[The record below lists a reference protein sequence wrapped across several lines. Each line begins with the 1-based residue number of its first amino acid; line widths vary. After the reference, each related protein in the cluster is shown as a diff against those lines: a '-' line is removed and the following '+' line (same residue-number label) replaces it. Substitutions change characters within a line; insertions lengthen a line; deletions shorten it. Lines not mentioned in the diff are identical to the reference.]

1 MFWNLLLH
9 TKEREREIK
18 VMSQIVLEDISNYI
32 SRLEIRKKVS
42 ELNNNRN
49 GETYLMLERVTFCD
63 VM

>member
-9 TKEREREIK
+9 AKEREREIK